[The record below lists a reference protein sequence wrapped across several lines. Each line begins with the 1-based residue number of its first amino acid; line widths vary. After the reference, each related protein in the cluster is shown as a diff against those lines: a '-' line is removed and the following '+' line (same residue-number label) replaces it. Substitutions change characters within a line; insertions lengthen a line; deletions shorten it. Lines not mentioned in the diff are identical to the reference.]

1 MKSIADYSSPYMIQ
15 TPPIT
20 LTSTRIRTIS
30 AAELESVLPDLV
42 QIFRDVVNGGI
53 PLGFLAPIT
62 LQTSHEYWLSVV
74 PELEAGTRLLLVA
87 YNDGGVLGSGQL
99 ALAQRPNSRHRAEV
113 QKLFVARAARGQ
125 GIGKLLMQ
133 ALHDLALG
141 HGRTLLQL
149 NTRVG
154 FDAVGFYLALGY
166 REVGVI
172 PGWTMD
178 AQGQRFDHIEM
189 YKEL

>member
-1 MKSIADYSSPYMIQ
+1 MIQ

-30 AAELESVLPDLV
+30 ASELDGVLPDLV

-53 PLGFLAPIT
+53 PLGYLAPIT
-62 LQTSHEYWLSVV
+62 LQTSHEYWLSTV
-74 PELEAGTRLLLVA
+74 PELKAGTRLLLVA

-99 ALAQRPNSRHRAEV
+99 ELAQRPNSRHRAQV

-125 GIGKLLMQ
+125 GIGKLLMR
-133 ALHDLALG
+133 ALHDLALE
-141 HGRTLLQL
+141 HGRTLIQL

-154 FDAVGFYLALGY
+154 FDAVGFYKALGY
-166 REVGVI
+166 REIGVI
-172 PGWTMD
+172 PGWTVD
-178 AQGQRFDHIEM
+178 AQGRRYDHVEM
-189 YKEL
+189 YRELDGDRGL